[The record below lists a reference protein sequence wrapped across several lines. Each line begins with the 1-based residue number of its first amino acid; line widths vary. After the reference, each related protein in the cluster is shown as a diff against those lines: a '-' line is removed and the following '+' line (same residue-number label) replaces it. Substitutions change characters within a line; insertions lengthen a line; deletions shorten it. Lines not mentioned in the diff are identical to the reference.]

1 MGRIVVGVRFPEVRS
16 GVFLCGLAA
25 LRAKKG
31 HASLSEYDYKDLR
44 DVQDGVVS
52 CTSFNLL
59 NLVQEGGQ
67 GARGA
72 FASKKNATPLCLNT
86 I

>member
-1 MGRIVVGVRFPEVRS
+1 MGRARGVGHARA
-16 GVFLCGLAA
+16 VFLCGFAA
-25 LRAKKG
+25 LREKKMPRP
-31 HASLSEYDYKDLR
+31 LSEHDLKDLW
-44 DVQDGVVS
+44 DLQDGVVS